1 MNCST
6 PCGGSAPRS
15 AAKTVQTYLSALRR
29 ALPAGAIET
38 VSGSYR
44 LAVGPDDVDTAR
56 FERLAAVGA
65 AAVVSGDAAA
75 AAGYL
80 KQALSLW
87 RGQALEDLADQPPGT
102 AEAARLEELRRSAE
116 EEQAE
121 AGLALGRHHRLVGEL
136 EVLVAKEPFRERRWR
151 LLMLAL
157 YRSGRQSDACGLFN
171 ACGRNSV
178 NSWVSTPSGELRGLE
193 EAVLLQKP
201 ALDWHGPDADDGSGA
216 QDSGPEI
223 FAGLAT
229 RTNNLPSSLSS
240 FVGRAEHA
248 ALVRRLVSSHRLVTL
263 AGAGGIGKTR
273 LATEPPGGLVAT
285 FEDGVW
291 LVELAGLS
299 RGRSSA
305 GCGGGARRPRSPAA
319 RRYATWSRPSGTV
332 RCWWCSTT
340 ANTSSNGAPSWPR
353 RWTRLPPG
361 PVRGHEQGAP
371 RRRR

>member
-1 MNCST
+1 M
-6 PCGGSAPRS
+6 GGAPPRS

-157 YRSGRQSDACGLFN
+157 YRSGRQSDALRAFQRLR
-171 ACGRNSV
+171 AQL
-178 NSWVSTPSGELRGLE
+178 GEQLGI
-193 EAVLLQKP
+193 
-201 ALDWHGPDADDGSGA
+201 D
-216 QDSGPEI
+216 PE
-223 FAGLAT
+223 
-229 RTNNLPSSLSS
+229 R
-240 FVGRAEHA
+240 RA
-248 ALVRRLVSSHRLVTL
+248 
-263 AGAGGIGKTR
+263 AGAGGSGVAPKARTG
-273 LATEPPGGLVAT
+273 LA
-285 FEDGVW
+285 W
-291 LVELAGLS
+291 AG
-299 RGRSSA
+299 RRRRQWRS
-305 GCGGGARRPRSPAA
+305 GQ
-319 RRYATWSRPSGTV
+319 
-332 RCWWCSTT
+332 
-340 ANTSSNGAPSWPR
+340 WPR
-353 RWTRLPPG
+353 ESLPALPPG
-361 PVRGHEQGAP
+361 PTTCPVR
-371 RRRR
+371 